1 MITKFVLFF
10 IAVSLFFATVMFFTG
25 GYYSSSNAF
34 MAFNGCID
42 AVFKKQWMYAGGGA
56 LCLSVIVNRLGN
68 KKD

>member
-1 MITKFVLFF
+1 MITRFVLFF

-42 AVFKKQWMYAGGGA
+42 AVFKKQWMYAWGVA
-56 LCLSVIVNRLGN
+56 LCLSVLVWRLGK